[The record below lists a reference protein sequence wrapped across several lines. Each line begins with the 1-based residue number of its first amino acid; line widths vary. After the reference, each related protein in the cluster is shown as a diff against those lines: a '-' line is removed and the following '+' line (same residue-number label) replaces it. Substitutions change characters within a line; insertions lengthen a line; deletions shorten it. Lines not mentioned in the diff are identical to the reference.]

1 MPSPLPSAE
10 QLAEAGRE
18 QLGSLHRL
26 GTLFANLGAQK
37 LDKQYGTLGAVTSET
52 NRLTAAIG
60 RSYGTA
66 GLLPTN
72 YVAPSPPPAL
82 GVVLGVLAIGA
93 AGVVSIAFLLGRTS
107 RGG

>member
-1 MPSPLPSAE
+1 MPAPLPSAE

-18 QLGSLHRL
+18 QLGSLHRI
-26 GTLFANLGAQK
+26 GTLFANVGAQK
-37 LDKQYGTLGAVTSET
+37 LDKQYGTLGAITSET
-52 NRLTAAIG
+52 NRLTASVG
-60 RSYGTA
+60 RSFGTG

-82 GVVLGVLAIGA
+82 GVVLGVFAIGA
-93 AGVVSIAFLLGRTS
+93 AGAISIAFLLGRNS